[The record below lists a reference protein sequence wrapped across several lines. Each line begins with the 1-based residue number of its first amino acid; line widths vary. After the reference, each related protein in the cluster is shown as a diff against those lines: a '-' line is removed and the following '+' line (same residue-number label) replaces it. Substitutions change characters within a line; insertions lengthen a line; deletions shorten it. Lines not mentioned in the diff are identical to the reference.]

1 MNRDGIGL
9 GDTLVTPKQF
19 SVGLGSAIVSTPVDS
34 YMARGLN
41 EFIGEVNLLWK
52 STATSFGNDTLMVK
66 GTSAVDVHAIAPY
79 LLEVGKN

>member
-41 EFIGEVNLLWK
+41 EFIGEANPLWK
-52 STATSFGNDTLMVK
+52 GTVTPLGADTLLVT
-66 GTSAVDVHAIAPY
+66 GISAVDTHAIAPY